1 MTKLTP
7 SDITKFAQ
15 KAAILE
21 RQVDELEK
29 LLDSYE
35 QKRLRPDDKVV
46 AESYNRIL
54 DNCRKLFAL
63 DSAFVDAISPL
74 KEVVIFPNGGAYFSR
89 RREEVKKVLPQLK
102 MLKGTLDVFFE
113 WLKLLKEKKDT

>member
-15 KAAILE
+15 KAAILKG
-21 RQVDELEK
+21 QVDELEK

-54 DNCRKLFAL
+54 TNCRKLFAL

-74 KEVVIFPNGGAYFSR
+74 KEAVIFPNGVAYAYQQR
-89 RREEVKKVLPQLK
+89 GEVRKLLPQLK
-102 MLKGTLDVFFE
+102 MLKRTLDVFFE
-113 WLKLLKEKKDT
+113 WLKYKEGKQNT